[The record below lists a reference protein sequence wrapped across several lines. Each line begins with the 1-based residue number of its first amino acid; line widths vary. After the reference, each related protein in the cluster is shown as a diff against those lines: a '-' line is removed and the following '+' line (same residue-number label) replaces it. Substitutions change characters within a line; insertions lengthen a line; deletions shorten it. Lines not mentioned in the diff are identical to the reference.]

1 MQMHNTNAWKIRAC
15 NLICLSGKPLYE
27 TALRCLIWNLWALP
41 PSLLLLYDH
50 KLLAST
56 FKEGGGGGE
65 GGGGNGLIFRT
76 RREEEHLQK
85 IGRGRILAPSFNLV
99 WQANLNPPS
108 IFFHKYK
115 TFWECFES
123 RILPLQ
129 HPSTPA
135 AEELGWLR

>member
-1 MQMHNTNAWKIRAC
+1 MPGKSVYAIQFVCRENHFME
-15 NLICLSGKPLYE
+15 LPSGVLSGICGPSFL
-27 TALRCLIWNLWALP
+27 

-85 IGRGRILAPSFNLV
+85 IGRDRILAPSFNLV
-99 WQANLNPPS
+99 WQANLNS
-108 IFFHKYK
+108 SSVFFHKCK
-115 TFWECFES
+115 TF
-123 RILPLQ
+123 
-129 HPSTPA
+129 
-135 AEELGWLR
+135 LGMF

>member
-1 MQMHNTNAWKIRAC
+1 MFGESAC
-15 NLICLSGKPLYE
+15 AIQFVCRENHLMKLPSGVLSVICGPS
-27 TALRCLIWNLWALP
+27 LP

-56 FKEGGGGGE
+56 FKEGGGGGQ

-99 WQANLNPPS
+99 WLANLNS
-108 IFFHKYK
+108 SSVFFHKYN